1 MNEYVEAVET
11 AEEQEN
17 VGGTA
22 ADVADSGDIDNDEGT
37 ETTDGSAEAEGR
49 EFTDE
54 EGEDGGKGTAE
65 EDDQPEAPEKA
76 NKPEQTPEERRE
88 NARRRREAE
97 EAAKIKAA
105 TAKARVD
112 AILEVTGGVNP
123 YTNKPM
129 KDAQDV
135 AVYEVMRRIEKSGG
149 DPVRDYADT
158 VAEDTRK
165 AEATRVSAEADKK
178 WYRDDMQAFVDK
190 HPDVDAEALL
200 RDPTFNKFAAPQVK
214 VKVPL
219 SEIYEAYEGL
229 KAELSKGADDR
240 VKEAETKAAEA
251 DKKAKDEA
259 ARALANARA
268 GVGAKSGET
277 APTGDP
283 FFTKAQVEAMSDAER
298 DRNMD
303 AIWESMKKW

>member
-1 MNEYVEAVET
+1 MNEYVEAVQA

-17 VGGTA
+17 VGGTT
-22 ADVADSGDIDNDEGT
+22 ADAADSGDIDNDEGA

-49 EFTDE
+49 AFTDE
-54 EGEDGGKGTAE
+54 EGEDGGQGSAE
-65 EDDQPEAPEKA
+65 EDEKPDPPENTK
-76 NKPEQTPEERRE
+76 KPEQTPEERRE

-97 EAAKIKAA
+97 ETARIKAA
-105 TAKARVD
+105 TEKARVE

-123 YTNKPM
+123 YTSKPM

-158 VAEDTRK
+158 VAEDTRR
-165 AEATRVSAEADKK
+165 AEATRVSAEADRK

-190 HPDVDAEALL
+190 HPDVDADALL
-200 RDPTFNKFAAPQVK
+200 RDPVFNRFAAPQVK
-214 VKVPL
+214 AKVPL

-240 VKEAETKAAEA
+240 VREAETKAAEA

-268 GVGAKSGET
+268 GVGAKSGEA
-277 APTGDP
+277 APTGET